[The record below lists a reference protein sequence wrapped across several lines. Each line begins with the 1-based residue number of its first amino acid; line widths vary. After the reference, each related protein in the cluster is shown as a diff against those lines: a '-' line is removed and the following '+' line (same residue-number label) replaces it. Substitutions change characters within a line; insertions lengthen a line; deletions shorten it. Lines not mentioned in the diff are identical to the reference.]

1 VVLRRQQMVKWDPH
15 NTVRVHIQVIGLG
28 KQLFGAAAELARAWV
43 DDGAKLEGV
52 DRGSYL

>member
-1 VVLRRQQMVKWDPH
+1 MVKWDPH

-43 DDGAKLEGV
+43 DDGAKLEGG
-52 DRGSYL
+52 RWG